1 MGLINRIALISVTL
15 LFMPF
20 TYDFAYLRTILLL
33 LAFAAGVANII
44 HYRINAYGVDYHRK
58 TTKRI
63 QSLEK
68 RLHQVSNN
76 VKDKE

>member
-1 MGLINRIALISVTL
+1 MGVINGIALISVTL

-44 HYRINAYGVDYHRK
+44 HYRINAYGVDYHRTLCLRK
-58 TTKRI
+58 VLI
-63 QSLEK
+63 DI
-68 RLHQVSNN
+68 VSPA
-76 VKDKE
+76 